1 MTDTS
6 QDRPPLMEVVGVT
19 KRFGAVTALS
29 DVSFQVT
36 AGEVH
41 ALLGDNGAG
50 KSTLIQ
56 VLNGVIQPTSGELRW
71 EGKPVSMRSSRDA
84 MALGISVVFQD
95 LAIVPDLSIT
105 RNLFL
110 GRESLISRKIGP
122 FSVLNMAAANSK
134 ARQALQDVGI
144 VIRNPDQSALKLSGG
159 ERQSIAIARAV
170 YFESRLLIMDEPTSA
185 LSLKET
191 AKVLTYIQ
199 QARDKGVAVVVI
211 THNLHSIYPLAD
223 RFTVMSHGRSLG
235 TFGKEAVTTEQLSE
249 MIYG

>member
-1 MTDTS
+1 MTDNS
-6 QDRPPLMEVVGVT
+6 QDRPPLMEVVGLT

-29 DVSFQVT
+29 EVTFQVA

-56 VLNGVIQPTSGELRW
+56 ILNGVIQPTSGELRW

-223 RFTVMSHGRSLG
+223 RFTVMSHGKSLG

>member
-1 MTDTS
+1 MTSTS
-6 QDRPPLMEVVGVT
+6 QNQAPLMEVVGVT

-36 AGEVH
+36 PGEVH

-56 VLNGVIQPTSGELRW
+56 ILNGVIQPTAGEIRW
-71 EGKPVSMRSSRDA
+71 EGKAVSLRSSRDA
-84 MALGISVVFQD
+84 MTLGISVVFQD
-95 LAIVPDLSIT
+95 LAIVPELSIT

-110 GRESLISRKIGP
+110 GREALISRRIGP
-122 FSVLNMAAANSK
+122 FSVLNMADANNK

-144 VIRNPDQSALKLSGG
+144 TIRNPDQSALKLSGG

-199 QARDKGVAVVVI
+199 QAREKGVAVVVI

-223 RFTVMSHGRSLG
+223 RFTVLSHGKSQG
-235 TFGKEAVTTEQLSE
+235 TFGKEGVTTEQLSE